1 MVLIFLASVGIGYF
15 YLNTRTDQK
24 KESKAD
30 DNIIWKNNIEN
41 EIAETEAEVV
51 EKISPNCKIIERTF
65 YKKCGHEIEE
75 NWIVNKSWVNF
86 SKEELEDILDDEDIE
101 EFSTNEIILYKKED
115 KMCPEH
121 YIIGE
126 ANGLIN
132 IYKLNQNGEAELY
145 EVTNIYLEYLPEEEK
160 EKLKETVEVMGRE
173 ELNSVLENLA
183 S

>member
-1 MVLIFLASVGIGYF
+1 MGIGYF

-24 KESKAD
+24 KESKAAD
-30 DNIIWKNNIEN
+30 IILINNIEN
-41 EIAETEAEVV
+41 EIAQTEAEVE

-75 NWIVNKSWVNF
+75 NWIVKKSWVNL
-86 SKEELEDILDDEDIE
+86 SEDELEDILEDEEIE
-101 EFSTNEIILYKKED
+101 KFSSNEIILYKKED
-115 KMCPEH
+115 KICPEH

-132 IYKLNQNGEAELY
+132 IYKLNEDGEAELY

-160 EKLKETVEVMGRE
+160 QKLKETVEVKGRE

>member
-1 MVLIFLASVGIGYF
+1 M
-15 YLNTRTDQK
+15 
-24 KESKAD
+24 
-30 DNIIWKNNIEN
+30 
-41 EIAETEAEVV
+41 
-51 EKISPNCKIIERTF
+51 
-65 YKKCGHEIEE
+65 
-75 NWIVNKSWVNF
+75 NF